1 MKEECIV
8 LKEITESDIKD
19 ICDLD
24 LKAFKRNMPRSEHN
38 IKALLWNNPRGNVI
52 AYLNGIPV
60 GFGFS
65 HIMGSR
71 AYIGPFAVL
80 EQFRKKGIGQLI
92 LRELISKLNDQK
104 IDVIGLEVLPDNYPA
119 LNLYFKNGFIPGSVT
134 YGFSPIYAS
143 KFSLDSCERII
154 NGYEVDEKL
163 LNHFC
168 TKMEDNED
176 GFSLAVDIRW
186 MLKFDPANILFFV
199 TDNLINGFLAYST
212 NLSPHVWG
220 YILHDKKKAEKIYK
234 TLFLTLQRLHKET
247 ELVVRV
253 NSEAPV
259 ALNILKSFRI
269 SKVLIRMIA
278 AEDFKISSRNC
289 IFKSWVG

>member
-1 MKEECIV
+1 MGMR
-8 LKEITESDIKD
+8 LMRTLES
-19 ICDLD
+19 
-24 LKAFKRNMPRSEHN
+24 
-38 IKALLWNNPRGNVI
+38 
-52 AYLNGIPV
+52 
-60 GFGFS
+60 
-65 HIMGSR
+65 
-71 AYIGPFAVL
+71 
-80 EQFRKKGIGQLI
+80 
-92 LRELISKLNDQK
+92 
-104 IDVIGLEVLPDNYPA
+104 
-119 LNLYFKNGFIPGSVT
+119 
-134 YGFSPIYAS
+134 
-143 KFSLDSCERII
+143 
-154 NGYEVDEKL
+154 
-163 LNHFC
+163 FC